1 MDEKLQNSKQLFVYE
16 EDAGRFELFIR
27 IIYAFCISL
36 VLGVYGFI
44 ASICLFV
51 QWWVVLIFGRM
62 NYGLSEFIRGYM
74 EYQVYVM
81 AYMNLMTD
89 KRPNIMPVPVDIF
102 ESER

>member
-27 IIYAFCISL
+27 IIYAFFISL

-44 ASICLFV
+44 AGICLFV
-51 QWWVVLIFGRM
+51 QWWVILIFGRR
-62 NYGLSEFIRGYM
+62 NYGLSEFVRGYM
-74 EYQVYVM
+74 EYQVHVM

-89 KRPNIMPVPVDIF
+89 NRPNIMPVPVDIF
-102 ESER
+102 ESKR